1 MKSQTYSFI
10 TGALTGLAL
19 TLYVLIW
26 TTATGD
32 GSAWDSGLGIA
43 FTITAAALIGTFV
56 AQDYIK
62 EDDAHHADNN

>member
-1 MKSQTYSFI
+1 MKSQTYAFV
-10 TGALTGLAL
+10 TGALVSLTV

-43 FTITAAALIGTFV
+43 LVVATIALVGTFV

-62 EDDAHHADNN
+62 EDAHHADN

>member
-10 TGALTGLAL
+10 TGALTGLVL

-43 FTITAAALIGTFV
+43 FTITAAALVGTLV

-62 EDDAHHADNN
+62 EDVHNAGNN

>member
-1 MKSQTYSFI
+1 MKSQTYAFVM
-10 TGALTGLAL
+10 GALVSLTV

-32 GSAWDSGLGIA
+32 GGAWDSGLGIA
-43 FTITAAALIGTFV
+43 FTITSAALVGTFV

-62 EDDAHHADNN
+62 EDAHHANNN

>member
-32 GSAWDSGLGIA
+32 GGAWDSGLGIA
-43 FTITAAALIGTFV
+43 LTASIIALIGTV
-56 AQDYIK
+56 AARDYIK
-62 EDDAHHADNN
+62 EDARHADRH

>member
-1 MKSQTYSFI
+1 MKSQTCTFI

-43 FTITAAALIGTFV
+43 FTITAAALVGTFV

-62 EDDAHHADNN
+62 EDVHNAGNN

>member
-1 MKSQTYSFI
+1 MKSQTYSFVM
-10 TGALTGLAL
+10 GALVGLAL

-43 FTITAAALIGTFV
+43 FTITAATLIGTFV

-62 EDDAHHADNN
+62 EDVHNAGNN

>member
-10 TGALTGLAL
+10 MGALTGLAL

-43 FTITAAALIGTFV
+43 FTITAAALVGTLV

-62 EDDAHHADNN
+62 EDVHNAGNN

>member
-10 TGALTGLAL
+10 TGALTGLVL

-43 FTITAAALIGTFV
+43 FTITSAALVGTLV

-62 EDDAHHADNN
+62 EDVHNAGNN

>member
-1 MKSQTYSFI
+1 MKTQTCTFI

-32 GSAWDSGLGIA
+32 GSTWDSGLGIA
-43 FTITAAALIGTFV
+43 FTITAAALVGTFV

-62 EDDAHHADNN
+62 EDVHNAGNN

>member
-1 MKSQTYSFI
+1 MKSQTYAFV
-10 TGALTGLAL
+10 TGALVSLTI

-32 GSAWDSGLGIA
+32 GGAWDSGLGIA
-43 FTITAAALIGTFV
+43 FTITAAALVGTLV

-62 EDDAHHADNN
+62 EDAHNAGNN

>member
-1 MKSQTYSFI
+1 MKSQVYAFV
-10 TGALTGLAL
+10 TGALVSLTI

-32 GSAWDSGLGIA
+32 GGAWDSGLGIA
-43 FTITAAALIGTFV
+43 LVVAIIALVGTIV

-62 EDDAHHADNN
+62 EDAHHADNN

>member
-1 MKSQTYSFI
+1 MKSQTYAFI
-10 TGALTGLAL
+10 TGALASLTA

-32 GSAWDSGLGIA
+32 GGAWDSGLGISLVVA
-43 FTITAAALIGTFV
+43 IIALVGTLV

-62 EDDAHHADNN
+62 EDVHNAGNN

>member
-1 MKSQTYSFI
+1 MKTQTCTFI

-19 TLYVLIW
+19 TLYALIW

-32 GSAWDSGLGIA
+32 GSTWDSGLGIA
-43 FTITAAALIGTFV
+43 FTITAAALVGTFI

-62 EDDAHHADNN
+62 EDAHHADNN

>member
-1 MKSQTYSFI
+1 MKSQTYAFV
-10 TGALTGLAL
+10 TGALVSLTV

-32 GSAWDSGLGIA
+32 GGAWDSGLGIA
-43 FTITAAALIGTFV
+43 LVVAIIALVGTIV

-62 EDDAHHADNN
+62 EDAHHADN

>member
-1 MKSQTYSFI
+1 MKSQTYAFI
-10 TGALTGLAL
+10 TGALASLTI

-43 FTITAAALIGTFV
+43 FTITAATLIGTFV

-62 EDDAHHADNN
+62 EDVHNAGNN

>member
-19 TLYVLIW
+19 TIYVLIW

-43 FTITAAALIGTFV
+43 FMVTTAALVATFV

-62 EDDAHHADNN
+62 EDAHHADNN

>member
-1 MKSQTYSFI
+1 MTSKTYSFI
-10 TGALTGLAL
+10 TGALTGLTL

-43 FTITAAALIGTFV
+43 LVVAIIALVGTFV
-56 AQDYIK
+56 ARDYIK
-62 EDDAHHADNN
+62 EDAHHADN

>member
-1 MKSQTYSFI
+1 MKSQTYAFV
-10 TGALTGLAL
+10 TGALVSLTV

-32 GSAWDSGLGIA
+32 GGAWDSGLGIA
-43 FTITAAALIGTFV
+43 LVVAIIALVGTFI

-62 EDDAHHADNN
+62 DDAHHAGN

>member
-1 MKSQTYSFI
+1 MKPQAYAFV
-10 TGALTGLAL
+10 TGALVSLTV

-32 GSAWDSGLGIA
+32 GGAWDSGLGIA
-43 FTITAAALIGTFV
+43 LTASIIALIGTIV

-62 EDDAHHADNN
+62 EDARHADRH

>member
-1 MKSQTYSFI
+1 MKSQTYAFI
-10 TGALTGLAL
+10 AGALTSLAF

-43 FTITAAALIGTFV
+43 FTITAAALVGTFI

-62 EDDAHHADNN
+62 EDAHHADNN

>member
-1 MKSQTYSFI
+1 MKSQTYAFV
-10 TGALTGLAL
+10 TGALVSLTV

-32 GSAWDSGLGIA
+32 GGAWDSGLGIA
-43 FTITAAALIGTFV
+43 FTITAAALVGTFV

-62 EDDAHHADNN
+62 EDVHNAGNN

>member
-43 FTITAAALIGTFV
+43 FTITAAALVGTLV
-56 AQDYIK
+56 AQDCIK
-62 EDDAHHADNN
+62 EDVHNAGNN

>member
-1 MKSQTYSFI
+1 MKSQTYSFVM
-10 TGALTGLAL
+10 GALVGLTV

-32 GSAWDSGLGIA
+32 GGAWDSGLGIA
-43 FTITAAALIGTFV
+43 LVVAIIALLGTFV

-62 EDDAHHADNN
+62 EDAHHAGNN

>member
-43 FTITAAALIGTFV
+43 FTITAATLIGTFV

-62 EDDAHHADNN
+62 EDVHNAGNN

>member
-1 MKSQTYSFI
+1 MKSQAYAFV
-10 TGALTGLAL
+10 TGALVSLTI

-32 GSAWDSGLGIA
+32 GGAWDSGLGIA
-43 FTITAAALIGTFV
+43 LVVTIIALVGTIV

-62 EDDAHHADNN
+62 EDAHHADNN

>member
-1 MKSQTYSFI
+1 MKSQTYAFI

-43 FTITAAALIGTFV
+43 FTITAALVGTFI

-62 EDDAHHADNN
+62 EDAHHADNN

>member
-1 MKSQTYSFI
+1 MKSQTCTFI

-19 TLYVLIW
+19 TIYVLIW

-32 GSAWDSGLGIA
+32 GGAWDSGLGIA
-43 FTITAAALIGTFV
+43 FTITAAALVGTLV

-62 EDDAHHADNN
+62 EDVHNAGNN